1 METPGAKR
9 DAVFDARNCY
19 GFSHRGAFHLI
30 GIARR
35 VARYE
40 PRVAD
45 DTGLRQRRLELAAV
59 RRRFGYRRL
68 G

>member
-1 METPGAKR
+1 MVTPGAKR
-9 DAVFDARNCY
+9 DAVAHAQNCY
-19 GFSHRGAFHLI
+19 GFSERRACNLI

-45 DTGLRQRRLELAAV
+45 DTGLRQRRLELASE